1 VPIFSNLSPEEM
13 GEVAS
18 ITSTKSFEKGQFVYR
33 SGEKKEKLFVLH
45 TGRVKIYRLSSDGRE
60 QVIRMVGPG
69 QFIGELALFS
79 KKASSDYAV
88 AMESSTMCMIEGP
101 ALKGLMATHPSIGLK
116 VMEELSGRL
125 ENSESLIE
133 EITLHTVEQRLANF
147 LLAESAGK
155 DEFTLKMTKGDLA
168 SQLGMTQE
176 TLSRK
181 LAVFQENRMVVLKGQ
196 RGIVIADRE
205 ALEDVAGGGD

>member
-1 VPIFSNLSPEEM
+1 M

-45 TGRVKIYRLSSDGRE
+45 TGRVKIYRLSADGRE
-60 QVIRMVGPG
+60 QVIRLVGPG
-69 QFIGELALFS
+69 QFMGELALFS
-79 KKASSDYAV
+79 KRASSDFAV
-88 AMESSTMCMIEGP
+88 AMENSTMCMIEGA
-101 ALKGLMATHPSIGLK
+101 ALKELMASHPSIGLK
-116 VMEELSGRL
+116 VMEELSSRL

-133 EITLHTVEQRLANF
+133 EITLHPVERRLANF

-155 DEFTLKMTKGDLA
+155 DELTLMMTKGDLA

-181 LAVFQENRMVVLKGQ
+181 LALFQESRVVVLKGQ
-196 RGIVIADRE
+196 RGIIIVDRE
-205 ALEDVAGGGD
+205 ALEGIAESRD